1 MFVNIGDEKIF
12 YIKSEIDYEIFII
25 FSYFK
30 YWFLNIFFGL
40 GFGWLMI
47 VFVDLLLVVW
57 WCLDYLNVLLVL
69 KRVYIEYLNNF

>member
-25 FSYFK
+25 FNYFK